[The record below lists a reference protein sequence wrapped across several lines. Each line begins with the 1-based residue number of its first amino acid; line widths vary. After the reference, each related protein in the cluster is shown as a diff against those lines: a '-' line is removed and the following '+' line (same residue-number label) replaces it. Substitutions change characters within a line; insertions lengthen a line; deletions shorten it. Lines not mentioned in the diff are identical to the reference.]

1 MWTVTLC
8 SFQVIVLAKRDITVD
23 RQLSPTILLPLISVM
38 TLGTTG
44 GLIANYS
51 VGLSA
56 SMAVPIIVTGYMC
69 IGYAFFLALL
79 YYAFIAHKLIAVG
92 LPPPMKIPSLVITVG
107 PVGQFATAIQTLSSA
122 ASTRG
127 MFGSYN
133 QGTWLQ
139 SSAASS
145 VSAAAILIALLAL
158 GFGFMWITMSW
169 YIVVEA
175 LVKRQLPF
183 SLAWWSL
190 IFPMGESF
198 SRH

>member
-1 MWTVTLC
+1 
-8 SFQVIVLAKRDITVD
+8 
-23 RQLSPTILLPLISVM
+23 
-38 TLGTTG
+38 
-44 GLIANYS
+44 
-51 VGLSA
+51 
-56 SMAVPIIVTGYMC
+56 
-69 IGYAFFLALL
+69 
-79 YYAFIAHKLIAVG
+79 
-92 LPPPMKIPSLVITVG
+92 
-107 PVGQFATAIQTLSSA
+107 
-122 ASTRG
+122 

-145 VSAAAILIALLAL
+145 VSAAAISIALLAL

-175 LVKRQLPF
+175 LVKKQLPF